1 MRCRFPAWLPVMA
14 LLLASGVG
22 ADTGVDDLSKSQA
35 FTLSATLVNG
45 CVLGS
50 GSADVSTFGS
60 LSFGTISSLAVP
72 VDAVTSQGSGSI
84 VLKCT
89 PGAPVTLA
97 LGNGNNVTGSIAAGR
112 RMLNTATN
120 ETLAYQLYQNAAR
133 TTVWGNGSN
142 GGTTLVLSANG
153 AVQEYKIYARVLPAA
168 TMPSA
173 GNYSDSVL
181 VTVTY

>member
-1 MRCRFPAWLPVMA
+1 MRCRWPLWWLMMA
-14 LLLASGVG
+14 LPAG
-22 ADTGVDDLSKSQA
+22 ADTGVDDLSKSQV

-50 GSADVSTFGS
+50 GSADVTTFGTLNFGNVPS
-60 LSFGTISSLAVP
+60 LDTP
-72 VDAVTSQGSGSI
+72 VDVVSSQGSGSI

-89 PGAPVTLA
+89 PGTPVTLA
-97 LGNGNNVTGSIAAGR
+97 LGNGNNVTGSISAGR
-112 RMLNTATN
+112 RLIKAETG

-142 GGTTLVLSANG
+142 GGTTLVLSATG
-153 AVQEYKIYARVLPAA
+153 AVQEYKIYARLLNTVTL
-168 TMPSA
+168 PSA
-173 GNYSDSVL
+173 GTYSDSVL

>member
-1 MRCRFPAWLPVMA
+1 MPVLMLPAWPPTA
-14 LLLASGVG
+14 ATKTASVG
-22 ADTGVDDLSKSQA
+22 
-35 FTLSATLVNG
+35 FNATLVAACAAGTTSNG
-45 CVLGS
+45 V
-50 GSADVSTFGS
+50 VSFGT
-60 LSFGTISSLAVP
+60 LNFGTISSLAVP

-84 VLKCT
+84 VLRCT
-89 PGAPVTLA
+89 PGASVTLA
-97 LGNGNNVTGSIAAGR
+97 LGNGNNASGSVSAGR
-112 RMLNTATN
+112 WMINAATG

-153 AVQEYKIYARVLPAA
+153 AVQEYKIYARVLTAA
-168 TMPSA
+168 TMPST

>member
-1 MRCRFPAWLPVMA
+1 MMRWGWPLWWLMMA
-14 LLLASGVG
+14 LPAG

-35 FTLSATLVNG
+35 FTMSATLVNG

-50 GSADVSTFGS
+50 GSADVTTFGT

-72 VDAVTSQGSGSI
+72 VDAVSSQGTGSI

-89 PGAPVTLA
+89 PGASVTLA
-97 LGNGNNVTGSIAAGR
+97 LGNGNNVSGSISAGR
-112 RMLNTATN
+112 RMINTATS
-120 ETLAYQLYQNAAR
+120 ETLAYQLYQNASR

-153 AVQEYKIYARVLPAA
+153 AVQEYKIYARVLTAS
-168 TMPSA
+168 TMPST